1 MTIAEARALPIGSQP
16 MVTGVVTVEPGRLL
30 GERTMAIQDGS
41 AGVFVRLP
49 VGYPIAEVPRGRIV
63 QVHGELSAPYG
74 NLEMRPLESTD
85 VVAIGSGGLPTPV
98 PVTSHGID
106 ETSEGLL
113 ATGDGTVTL
122 VERRTGGAFSITVRD
137 DEGTAQVYVHAELG
151 LDAASV
157 QRGQHLTVTGIVG
170 QRASGAGAADGY
182 RLWPRDGEDI
192 EVSVS
197 EPPTGTP
204 RPDPGPPSDKPPRG
218 RSPRGHIRDAAPG
231 DSLTIVGTVTSAAGL
246 IDSEGRRVTVED
258 GSGAILV
265 RYPNGT
271 LPARVGTVIRAYGE
285 VGTWYDGRQLEAE
298 EAPRRLRQ
306 GSAVPTILHRPPEE
320 GDEWQLVAVT
330 VRVLDVERDGD
341 SWRAETTL
349 GAAGDLPIVGMAGS
363 GTSADGL
370 EAGRA
375 ARIIGIVKRAHPSAS
390 DQRFGI
396 APRSGH
402 DIELGQ
408 VTPGETADAS
418 GLGGDADQGLAARG
432 GGSASD
438 GLAVPSATLDSL
450 AGLADRLVRV
460 GGRVERI
467 DGRQFT
473 LDDGT
478 AEATVHLAGSV
489 APLEPALQVDEVL
502 NVVGRVRGRSG
513 GRLEVVVRTGAD
525 VRRAVVSAPA
535 EGVSSAEMTTLTSA
549 ALPEAATAALS
560 TESHG
565 PAGGPSLSLA
575 LPLAVALA
583 GLAVLLLGGAAVSQ
597 GWLRLGDRWRM
608 PGHVATDPR
617 GGSDPNGT
625 ADSVRIGP
633 V

>member
-1 MTIAEARALPIGSQP
+1 
-16 MVTGVVTVEPGRLL
+16 
-30 GERTMAIQDGS
+30 
-41 AGVFVRLP
+41 
-49 VGYPIAEVPRGRIV
+49 
-63 QVHGELSAPYG
+63 
-74 NLEMRPLESTD
+74 
-85 VVAIGSGGLPTPV
+85 V

-106 ETSEGLL
+106 EPSEGLL
-113 ATGDGTVTL
+113 ATGGGTVTL
-122 VERRTGGAFSITVRD
+122 VERGTGGSFSVTIRD
-137 DEGTAQVYVHAELG
+137 DEGTARVYVHAALG

-157 QRGQHLTVTGIVG
+157 QRGQHVVVTGIVG

-182 RLWPRDGEDI
+182 RLWPRDGADI

-197 EPPTGTP
+197 APPTGTP
-204 RPDPGPPSDKPPRG
+204 RPDPGSPGSQPPRG
-218 RSPRGHIRDAAPG
+218 RPPRGRIRDAAPG
-231 DSLTIVGTVTSAAGL
+231 DRLTIVGTVTSAAGL

-271 LPARVGTVIRAYGE
+271 VPARVGSVIRAYGE
-285 VGTWYDGRQLEAE
+285 VGTWYDGRQLEAD
-298 EAPRRLRQ
+298 EAPRRMRQ

-320 GDEWQLVAVT
+320 SDEWRLVAVT

-341 SWRAETTL
+341 AWRAEATL
-349 GAAGDLPIVGMAGS
+349 GAAGDLPIVGLSGS

-390 DQRFGI
+390 DQRLSI

-408 VTPGETADAS
+408 VTPGTPADAS
-418 GLGGDADQGLAARG
+418 ADGGDSDDDLAASG
-432 GGSASD
+432 GGWAGD
-438 GLAVPSATLDSL
+438 GSVPSATLDSL

-467 DGRQFT
+467 DGRHLT

-478 AEATVHLAGSV
+478 AEAAVRLAASV
-489 APLEPALQVDEVL
+489 APFEPPLQVDEVL
-502 NVVGRVRGRSG
+502 NVLGRVRGQPG

-525 VRRAVVSAPA
+525 IRRAIVPAPA
-535 EGVSSAEMTTLTSA
+535 ERGSSETLTTLTSA
-549 ALPEAATAALS
+549 ALPEAATAAL
-560 TESHG
+560 TTG
-565 PAGGPSLSLA
+565 TPDAAGGSALSL
-575 LPLAVALA
+575 LPPLAVALS

-597 GWLRLGDRWRM
+597 GWLRLGERWRL
-608 PGHVATDPR
+608 PGRVAPEPR
-617 GGSDPNGT
+617 SGGGSDGT
-625 ADSVRIGP
+625 ADSMRIGP